1 MKPFKKNPTISL
13 KKSFSSPFLQ
23 IVKKLYALSTKRQ
36 RYRFLWI
43 LLIMALSAALTQLTP
58 KAIGYLTDDILSQ
71 STLEFIT
78 LVPVLAFILL
88 VNILNEGLK
97 IFRRLLVEDT
107 VTKTQQKA
115 RNLVLVAL
123 LKAPYAFSKKI

>member
-1 MKPFKKNPTISL
+1 
-13 KKSFSSPFLQ
+13 
-23 IVKKLYALSTKRQ
+23 
-36 RYRFLWI
+36 
-43 LLIMALSAALTQLTP
+43 MALSAALTQLAP

-71 STLEFIT
+71 STLEFIS
-78 LVPVLAFILL
+78 LIPVLIFVL
-88 VNILNEGLK
+88 VINLLNEGLK

-123 LKAPYAFSKKI
+123 LKAPLRFFQENMTGKFMVA